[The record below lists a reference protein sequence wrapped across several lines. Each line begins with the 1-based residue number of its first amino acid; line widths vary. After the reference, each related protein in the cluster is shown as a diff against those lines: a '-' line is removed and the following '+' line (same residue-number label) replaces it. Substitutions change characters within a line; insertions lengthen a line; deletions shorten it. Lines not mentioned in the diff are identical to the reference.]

1 MPYRVA
7 VEEAK
12 VHLTGLKIEL
22 NDAELITFGK
32 MLHYINEKMNSEN
45 KSRIMSPN
53 IELIHIFV
61 LNEFI
66 IKDQIAMA
74 KSHIDTVTAELKLR
88 NDRVAFLGADVYAED
103 NVAILNAQDGYAI
116 AEMSFNLH
124 TKNHNKHIKH
134 YAYFHAG
141 RMGSVSLLTLGYA
154 VLFFTSW
161 YAIDRCFK
169 HEKDCS
175 HEGGEADDMYK

>member
-74 KSHIDTVTAELKLR
+74 KSHLKIVTSELKLR
-88 NDRVAFLGADVYAED
+88 NDRLALKGADVYAED
-103 NVAILNAQDGYAI
+103 NAAILNA
-116 AEMSFNLH
+116 
-124 TKNHNKHIKH
+124 
-134 YAYFHAG
+134 
-141 RMGSVSLLTLGYA
+141 
-154 VLFFTSW
+154 
-161 YAIDRCFK
+161 
-169 HEKDCS
+169 
-175 HEGGEADDMYK
+175 